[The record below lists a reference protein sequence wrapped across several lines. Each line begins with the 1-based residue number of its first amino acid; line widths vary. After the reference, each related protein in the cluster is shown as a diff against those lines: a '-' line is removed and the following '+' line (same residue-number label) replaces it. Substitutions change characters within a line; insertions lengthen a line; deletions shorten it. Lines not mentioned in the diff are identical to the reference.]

1 MSDFAN
7 QPALRAL
14 VHARFDDYDA
24 ATVDIERYFVTE
36 DDYVDD
42 LIDRL
47 IVRADAA
54 PGGQMDLTVCIEWF
68 EEDSCYDR
76 QTHIAYH
83 LDLHDIRR
91 CEVVADD
98 MLRRPSRTDAAS
110 AI

>member
-47 IVRADAA
+47 IQRADAS
-54 PGGQMDLTVCIEWF
+54 PGGLMDLTVCIEWF
-68 EEDSCYDR
+68 EPDSVYGSRVDI
-76 QTHIAYH
+76 TYH

-91 CEVVADD
+91 CQVVADETQ
-98 MLRRPSRTDAAS
+98 SYFH
-110 AI
+110 

>member
-7 QPALRAL
+7 QPALTAI
-14 VHARFDDYDA
+14 VHARFDDFDA

-36 DDYVDD
+36 DDYIDD

-47 IVRADAA
+47 IQRADAS
-54 PGGQMDLTVCIEWF
+54 PGGLMDLTVCIEWF
-68 EEDSCYDR
+68 EPDSVYGSRVDI
-76 QTHIAYH
+76 TYH

-98 MLRRPSRTDAAS
+98 MLRRFNTGRGLTCC
-110 AI
+110 